1 MLNKIVPNKILL
13 FFELIRFD
21 KPIGFLLLMWPCW
34 IALAAIEYQSN
45 FNMLYFYFFVGAFLM
60 RSAGCII
67 NDLIDI
73 NIDKNII
80 RTSNRPLTSKKIL
93 VHEALILLFILLLL
107 AFLILLQFNFKT
119 ILIGLIS
126 LPLIILY
133 PYMKRI
139 TYLPQLVLGLVF
151 NWGVFIVSIE
161 IYNKITPD
169 LLLLYIGCVFWTL
182 AYDTIYAYQDIQDD
196 IKNKLKSTAILF
208 GIKGRLFVK
217 LFYLIF
223 LIIIGYLGYKSSDS
237 ILSIGIIV
245 SVIFLMIIYLN
256 KWMINSNASS
266 NYFFKLNNYIGLF
279 SFIYFI
285 IF

>member
-161 IYNKITPD
+161 INRSPART
-169 LLLLYIGCVFWTL
+169 
-182 AYDTIYAYQDIQDD
+182 
-196 IKNKLKSTAILF
+196 S
-208 GIKGRLFVK
+208 
-217 LFYLIF
+217 
-223 LIIIGYLGYKSSDS
+223 
-237 ILSIGIIV
+237 
-245 SVIFLMIIYLN
+245 
-256 KWMINSNASS
+256 
-266 NYFFKLNNYIGLF
+266 
-279 SFIYFI
+279 
-285 IF
+285 

>member
-279 SFIYFI
+279 SFIYLI

>member
-126 LPLIILY
+126 LPIIIVY

-237 ILSIGIIV
+237 ILSIGIII

-279 SFIYFI
+279 SFIYLI